1 MEGEKKEKTGF
12 HFSPLIFRHVFVRP
26 FGRRPVM
33 VGRQRLST
41 NRRSMEQTDNLA
53 RVRINAR
60 QIRAFAQIALV
71 TGPRQ
76 VLGFVETPMLSRG
89 DVLDVKGMIA
99 V

>member
-1 MEGEKKEKTGF
+1 
-12 HFSPLIFRHVFVRP
+12 
-26 FGRRPVM
+26 
-33 VGRQRLST
+33 
-41 NRRSMEQTDNLA
+41 MEQTDNLA

-99 V
+99 VVLLAKAAVFTSIAGPFPDLPAQLKVHQEAACPLR